1 MTSLCVE
8 YLKIKQKAEDD
19 LKKMEHDI
27 PSPEEQ
33 ELEKKEAEKRMR
45 DNERRVDELVEMRRK
60 VEEEIAK
67 MEA

>member
-33 ELEKKEAEKRMR
+33 ELEKKKAEKRMR

>member
-1 MTSLCVE
+1 ME

>member
-33 ELEKKEAEKRMR
+33 ELEKKKAEKRMG